1 MPYQLENIAMLN
13 VKGVDYICFLQNMTK
28 NNAINRPNKSQS
40 GNKGTLWI
48 WILVQ
53 IKHLLK

>member
-1 MPYQLENIAMLN
+1 MAYELENIAMLN

-40 GNKGTLWI
+40 DNKGTL
-48 WILVQ
+48 
-53 IKHLLK
+53 